1 MRSFLGLVLGCLTI
15 LPSGCASSVAAD
27 HVHRELPLM
36 DGFVRIAEDPNST
49 KEDLKL
55 VIYKNRYTMYTLDH
69 VLNDGP
75 DPTTLDLLPP
85 GGWFSTISPVSSN

>member
-1 MRSFLGLVLGCLTI
+1 MRFTLGLI
-15 LPSGCASSVAAD
+15 LFLSGCVCSVAAD
-27 HVHRELPLM
+27 HVHKELPLM

-75 DPTTLDLLPP
+75 DPSTLGLEPP
-85 GGWFSTISPVSSN
+85 GGWFSIAPVSTN